1 MRQTRARLVDGTEGI
16 SELTDLEPQTLHLV
30 RRGANG
36 YRPLAAKAKRGQS
49 SLAAAC
55 RAAGIDLP
63 AKSLPP
69 DRAKPRDRRQGVT
82 ARLTVAP

>member
-36 YRPLAAKAKRGQS
+36 FAPLAAKARRDEP
-49 SLAAAC
+49 SLAAAR

-63 AKSLPP
+63 AKSSRSDLSQVPRPP
-69 DRAKPRDRRQGVT
+69 
-82 ARLTVAP
+82 